1 MVAKAMDS
9 TDKRFS
15 LNRSILNIVR
25 RMYPMSVED
34 ILLEIEEDEDRILS
48 RMQVSERLDKMCEH
62 HILKRV
68 TLLND
73 KVVYMMDRNK
83 PPY

>member
-1 MVAKAMDS
+1 MASKAPNS
-9 TDKRFS
+9 ADKRFS

-25 RMYPMSVED
+25 RMYPMSVGD

-83 PPY
+83 LPY

>member
-1 MVAKAMDS
+1 MASKAPDN
-9 TDKRFS
+9 TNKRFS
-15 LNRSILNIVR
+15 LNGSILNIVR
-25 RMYPMSVED
+25 RMYPMSAED
-34 ILLEIEEDEDRILS
+34 IFLEIEEDEDRILS

-73 KVVYMMDRNK
+73 KVVYMMDRK
-83 PPY
+83 

>member
-25 RMYPMSVED
+25 RMYPMSAED
-34 ILLEIEEDEDRILS
+34 IFLEIEEDEDRILS

-73 KVVYMMDRNK
+73 KVVCDL
-83 PPY
+83 PPKTWTH